1 MGKRVQRWA
10 LASASLAMMG
20 VAAPALALSLG
31 MVDTFQSGTTE
42 GWSAGAASSIPP
54 ALVTSGGPAGA
65 GDAYLYMVATGGL
78 GPNSRLTAI
87 AGPQWAG
94 SYIATGVEGITL
106 DVKNFGSTDLDL
118 RLWLSGPL
126 GATALSSSAVRLPA
140 GSGWTPISFSLD
152 ISALSG
158 QPGATLADT
167 QQLRLYHSTTAGFPG
182 DAVVAALGVDNVTA
196 VPEPGQALLLAA
208 GLLALGGRRWR
219 RAPRPD

>member
-1 MGKRVQRWA
+1 MGNRVQRWA
-10 LASASLAMMG
+10 LAAASLMG

-42 GWSAGAASSIPP
+42 GWSAGAASSTPP
-54 ALVTSGGPAGA
+54 TVVGSGGPAGA
-65 GDAYLYMVATGGL
+65 GDAYLYVVATGGL

-94 SYIATGVEGITL
+94 NYSATGVERITL

-126 GATALSSSAVRLPA
+126 GATALSSSPVRVPA
-140 GSGWTPISFSLD
+140 GSGWMPISFSLD

-158 QPGATLADT
+158 QPLATLADT
-167 QQLRLYHSTTAGFPG
+167 QQLRLFHSSSASFPG
-182 DAVVAALGVDNVTA
+182 DAVVAALGVDNVSA
-196 VPEPGQALLLAA
+196 VPEPGPALLFAA
-208 GLLALGGRRWR
+208 GLLALGAGRWR
-219 RAPRPD
+219 RTARPD